1 MHLANV
7 LPGSSSVQ
15 VMVDSEILRTT
26 VLGFW
31 LITSVDHKTVSD
43 SQKVGNVITN

>member
-7 LPGSSSVQ
+7 FPDISSVQ

-31 LITSVDHKTVSD
+31 LIASVDHKKVSD
-43 SQKVGNVITN
+43 SQKVDN

>member
-7 LPGSSSVQ
+7 FPDISSVQ

-31 LITSVDHKTVSD
+31 LIASVDHKKVSD